1 LCGIDTIIEKFKTY
15 KPNPSTQNSKFR
27 TQNSPSIFM
36 LSDFTRVIELFQLP
50 FMQRALMGGILTGLM
65 GGLLGSFTIL
75 RQLSFFS
82 DALGHSALLGI
93 SLGLLL
99 GLSPSSVLLP
109 FAVLFALGVTYLLER
124 TRLWTDALLN
134 IVYSSSLAIGVILLT
149 FVGQYKGGINS
160 ILFGDILAVRQ
171 GDLWVSTVL
180 LVVCVLFVGL
190 TLRSQILLTLHEPL
204 AVARGISASAHRTA
218 FIVLLALV
226 VGTSIKAIGVL
237 LISAFVVIPACAA
250 RLLSRTFTG
259 YVILSAVLGALGAML
274 GMVLSALF
282 NLPSGPAIV
291 TAQLGIFL
299 VAIVLPRTKLSAV

>member
-1 LCGIDTIIEKFKTY
+1 MRSLTNT
-15 KPNPSTQNSKFR
+15 
-27 TQNSPSIFM
+27 
-36 LSDFTRVIELFQLP
+36 LELFQLP
-50 FMQRALMGGILTGLM
+50 FMHRALMGGILTGLM
-65 GGLLGSFTIL
+65 GGLMGSFTIL

-99 GLSPSSVLLP
+99 GLSPGSLLLP
-109 FAVLFALGVTYLLER
+109 FAVLFALGVAYLLER

-149 FVGQYKGGINS
+149 FVGQYRGGINS
-160 ILFGDILAVRQ
+160 ILFGDILAVRPSN
-171 GDLWVSTVL
+171 LVMAFMLL
-180 LVVCVLFVGL
+180 LVCVAFVGL

-204 AVARGISASAHRTA
+204 AIARGISASAHRTA

-226 VGTSIKAIGVL
+226 VGTSIQAIGVL

-259 YVILSAVLGALGAML
+259 YVILSALLGALGAVL
-274 GMVLSALF
+274 GMVLSAVF

-291 TAQLGIFL
+291 TMQLVIFL
-299 VAIVLPRTKLSAV
+299 LAIVMPRSQLSAV

>member
-1 LCGIDTIIEKFKTY
+1 
-15 KPNPSTQNSKFR
+15 
-27 TQNSPSIFM
+27 M
-36 LSDFTRVIELFQLP
+36 SDLTRIIELFQFP

-65 GGLLGSFTIL
+65 GGLMGSFTIL

-99 GLSPSSVLLP
+99 GVSPTSVLLP
-109 FAVLFALGVTYLLER
+109 FAVVFALGVTYLLER

-149 FVGQYKGGINS
+149 FVGQYRGGINS
-160 ILFGDILAVRQ
+160 ILFGDILAVRP
-171 GDLWVSTVL
+171 GNLVVGSVL
-180 LVVCVLFVGL
+180 LVACMVYVGL

-226 VGTSIKAIGVL
+226 VGTSIQAIGVL

-259 YVILSAVLGALGAML
+259 YVILSAILGALGAVL
-274 GMVLSALF
+274 GMVFSAAF

-291 TAQLGIFL
+291 TMQLAIFL
-299 VAIVLPRTKLSAV
+299 VTIVLPRTKLSAV

>member
-1 LCGIDTIIEKFKTY
+1 MGQTLFPIAIGIKLPFT
-15 KPNPSTQNSKFR
+15 P
-27 TQNSPSIFM
+27 M
-36 LSDFTRVIELFQLP
+36 LSLTNTLELFQLP

-65 GGLLGSFTIL
+65 GGLMGSFTVL

-99 GLSPSSVLLP
+99 GLSPGSLLLP
-109 FAVLFALGVTYLLER
+109 FAVLFALGVAYLLER

-149 FVGQYKGGINS
+149 FVGQYRGGINS
-160 ILFGDILAVRQ
+160 ILFGDILAVRPSN
-171 GDLWVSTVL
+171 LVMASVL
-180 LVVCVLFVGL
+180 LLGCVLFVGL

-204 AVARGISASAHRTA
+204 AIARGISASTHRTA

-226 VGTSIKAIGVL
+226 VGTSIQAIGVL

-259 YVILSAVLGALGAML
+259 YVILSALLGALGAVL
-274 GMVLSALF
+274 GMVLSAVF

-291 TAQLGIFL
+291 TMQLAIFL
-299 VAIVLPRTKLSAV
+299 LAIVMPRSKLSAV

>member
-1 LCGIDTIIEKFKTY
+1 
-15 KPNPSTQNSKFR
+15 
-27 TQNSPSIFM
+27 
-36 LSDFTRVIELFQLP
+36 
-50 FMQRALMGGILTGLM
+50 MQRALMGGILTGLM
-65 GGLLGSFTIL
+65 GGLMGSFTVL

-99 GLSPSSVLLP
+99 GLSPGSLLLP
-109 FAVLFALGVTYLLER
+109 FAVLFALGVAYLLER

-149 FVGQYKGGINS
+149 FVGQYRGGINS
-160 ILFGDILAVRQ
+160 ILFGDILAVRPSN
-171 GDLWVSTVL
+171 LVMALVL
-180 LVVCVLFVGL
+180 LLVCVAFVGL

-204 AVARGISASAHRTA
+204 AIARGISASAHRTA

-226 VGTSIKAIGVL
+226 VGTSIQAIGVL

-259 YVILSAVLGALGAML
+259 YVILSALLGALGAVL
-274 GMVLSALF
+274 GMVLSAVF

-291 TAQLGIFL
+291 TMQLVIFL
-299 VAIVLPRTKLSAV
+299 LAIVMPRSQLSAV

>member
-1 LCGIDTIIEKFKTY
+1 MSDLTRIID
-15 KPNPSTQNSKFR
+15 
-27 TQNSPSIFM
+27 
-36 LSDFTRVIELFQLP
+36 LFQLP

-65 GGLLGSFTIL
+65 GGLMGSFTIL

-99 GLSPSSVLLP
+99 GVSPTSVLLP
-109 FAVLFALGVTYLLER
+109 FAVVFALGVTYLLER

-149 FVGQYKGGINS
+149 FVGQYRGGINN

-171 GDLWVSTVL
+171 SN
-180 LVVCVLFVGL
+180 LVVSSILLAACVVYVGL

-204 AVARGISASAHRTA
+204 AVARGISAPIHRTV

-226 VGTSIKAIGVL
+226 VGTSIQAIGVL
-237 LISAFVVIPACAA
+237 LVSAFVVIPACAA
-250 RLLSRTFTG
+250 RLLSRTFTS
-259 YVILSAVLGALGAML
+259 YVLLSALLGAIGAVLGMVFSAM
-274 GMVLSALF
+274 F

-291 TAQLGIFL
+291 AMQLAIFL
-299 VAIVLPRTKLSAV
+299 GAIVLPRTQLSAV